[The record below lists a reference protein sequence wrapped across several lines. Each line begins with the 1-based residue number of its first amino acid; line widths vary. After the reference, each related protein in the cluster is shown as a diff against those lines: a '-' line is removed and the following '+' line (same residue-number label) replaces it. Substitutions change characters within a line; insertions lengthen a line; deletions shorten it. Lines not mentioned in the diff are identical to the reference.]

1 MFRLTCR
8 QSGGRRRRKRCLGV
22 GHREHGG
29 HLQATTG
36 ALHEHIF
43 HSLSC
48 STGRSSSPTEMTAER
63 AAQKMQGARGS
74 DAASDSI
81 CGGAVGLVAQPG
93 RRARSPFTLS
103 MSKCSVLGYLVGLCG
118 APRAVWCVRDN
129 FGLTAPGRP
138 GCGGGC
144 YVGAATITDQKKI
157 FSRGFFACTILN
169 GCPPGHTT
177 LIFMCHSLDY
187 VWVENTPSSK

>member
-1 MFRLTCR
+1 MFAITCR
-8 QSGGRRRRKRCLGV
+8 QTGGRRRRKRCLGG
-22 GHREHGG
+22 GHREHIGQ
-29 HLQATTG
+29 LQATAG
-36 ALHEHIF
+36 ALCTR
-43 HSLSC
+43 LSC
-48 STGRSSSPTEMTAER
+48 TPACSAGLSSSPTEMTAAL

-103 MSKCSVLGYLVGLCG
+103 MSKRSVLDHLVGLCG

-138 GCGGGC
+138 GFG
-144 YVGAATITDQKKI
+144 
-157 FSRGFFACTILN
+157 
-169 GCPPGHTT
+169 
-177 LIFMCHSLDY
+177 LD
-187 VWVENTPSSK
+187 VHF

>member
-1 MFRLTCR
+1 MA
-8 QSGGRRRRKRCLGV
+8 GGAAK
-22 GHREHGG
+22 
-29 HLQATTG
+29 G
-36 ALHEHIF
+36 ALAVVIENTLVNCRRPPAPCTR
-43 HSLSC
+43 LSC
-48 STGRSSSPTEMTAER
+48 TPACSAGRSSSPTEMTAAL

-103 MSKCSVLGYLVGLCG
+103 MSKRSVLGYLVGLCG

-138 GCGGGC
+138 GCGRGVLRRRGDH
-144 YVGAATITDQKKI
+144 YRPKKS
-157 FSRGFFACTILN
+157 FLARFF
-169 GCPPGHTT
+169 
-177 LIFMCHSLDY
+177 
-187 VWVENTPSSK
+187 

>member
-1 MFRLTCR
+1 MAGGAVKGASALVIESTLVNCR
-8 QSGGRRRRKRCLGV
+8 RPPAPCTPSSC
-22 GHREHGG
+22 
-29 HLQATTG
+29 T
-36 ALHEHIF
+36 
-43 HSLSC
+43 LSC

-103 MSKCSVLGYLVGLCG
+103 MSKRSVLGYLVGLCG

-138 GCGGGC
+138 GCVEGG
-144 YVGAATITDQKKI
+144 ATSARRPLQTKKI
-157 FSRGFFACTILN
+157 FSRAVF
-169 GCPPGHTT
+169 
-177 LIFMCHSLDY
+177 LI
-187 VWVENTPSSK
+187 VPSSMGAPPAIQH